1 MTESLSLDP
10 KRTAF
15 VVIDLQ
21 AGILGMQVAPH
32 SASDVLDRCVKL
44 AEHCRKRGALVV
56 LVNVSFGPGNVDRL
70 KQPVDFQMAADR
82 PAGWDVLSP
91 KLGDDPRDLRITKRQ
106 WGAFYGTSL
115 DLHLR
120 RRSIDTIVIGGIST
134 NFGVEGTARDAFER
148 SYSVIFVEDAMAGPT
163 REAHEFAVKTIFPR
177 IGRVRS
183 TEQVI
188 AAL

>member
-1 MTESLSLDP
+1 MTDSLSLDP
-10 KRTAF
+10 KRTAL
-15 VVIDLQ
+15 VLIDLQ

-32 SASDVLDRCVKL
+32 SATDVLDRSVAL
-44 AEHCRKRGALVV
+44 ADHFRKRDAQVV

-70 KQPVDFQMAADR
+70 KQPTDFQMPGDR

-91 KLGDDPRDLRITKRQ
+91 KLGNDPRDIRVTKRQ

-120 RRSIDTIVIGGIST
+120 RRGIDTIVIGGIST

-148 SYSVIFVEDAMAGPT
+148 SYAVVFVEDAMAGPSA
-163 REAHEFAVKTIFPR
+163 EAHQFAVKTIFPR

-183 TEQVI
+183 VEQVR